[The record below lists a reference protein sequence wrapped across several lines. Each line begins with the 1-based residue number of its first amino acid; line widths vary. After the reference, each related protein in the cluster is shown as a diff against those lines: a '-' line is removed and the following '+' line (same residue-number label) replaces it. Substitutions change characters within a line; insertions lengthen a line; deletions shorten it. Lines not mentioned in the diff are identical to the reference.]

1 MVLDWTLVAVG
12 GLFLILGFVG
22 CVVPCLPGPLLG
34 WCALLSIAFSRFAI
48 PTAWLVVAGVV
59 MAVATVL
66 DYVVPAYGAKTFDC
80 SRWGVIGCAIGTIAG
95 MFFFPLGI
103 ILGPFLGAFLAE
115 LLANRSFGQ
124 AMMGGLGAFLGFL
137 FGVFLKLVAVG
148 VFAGFFVWGLTRS
161 W

>member
-1 MVLDWTLVAVG
+1 MLDWTLVTVG
-12 GLFLILGFVG
+12 VLLLILGFVG

-59 MAVATVL
+59 MAIATVL
-66 DYVVPAYGAKTFDC
+66 DYVVPAYGAKKFDC
-80 SRWGVIGCAIGTIAG
+80 SRWGVIGCTVGTIVG

-103 ILGPFLGAFLAE
+103 ILGPFLGAFLVE
-115 LLANRSFGQ
+115 LVVRRKFG
-124 AMMGGLGAFLGFL
+124 AALKGGLGAFLGFL
-137 FGVFLKLVAVG
+137 SGVFLKICAVCAFTG
-148 VFAGFFVWGLTRS
+148 LFIWGMVRG